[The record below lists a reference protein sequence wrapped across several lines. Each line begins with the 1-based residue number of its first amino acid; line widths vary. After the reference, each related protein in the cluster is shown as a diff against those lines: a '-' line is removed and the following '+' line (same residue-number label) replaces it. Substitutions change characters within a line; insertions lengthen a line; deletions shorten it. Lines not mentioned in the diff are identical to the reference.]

1 MSKSV
6 FKKRCIKKKRL
17 RSQCFC
23 SLCPWNK
30 FFFSPERWEIEDR
43 TLFMT
48 LLSTIVPK
56 HSATKT
62 KLKGYYKVNTGHRL
76 SGWDA
81 LLFMLTTIQQIA
93 ILWYQNSQINHLR
106 LFNTITS
113 TVWDFFNT
121 LSSTVQWKLEPSF
134 LEEGLTQLCQCYLIQ
149 SCWIILLFDTL

>member
-1 MSKSV
+1 MQTFCQRVYSRKGVLKRRDSDLSAFAPSV
-6 FKKRCIKKKRL
+6 PET
-17 RSQCFC
+17 S
-23 SLCPWNK
+23 
-30 FFFSPERWEIEDR
+30 FFSPERWEIEDR

-106 LFNTITS
+106 LFNTITN
-113 TVWDFFNT
+113 TVWEF
-121 LSSTVQWKLEPSF
+121 LIPS
-134 LEEGLTQLCQCYLIQ
+134 QALCSENLNQA
-149 SCWIILLFDTL
+149 SWRKV